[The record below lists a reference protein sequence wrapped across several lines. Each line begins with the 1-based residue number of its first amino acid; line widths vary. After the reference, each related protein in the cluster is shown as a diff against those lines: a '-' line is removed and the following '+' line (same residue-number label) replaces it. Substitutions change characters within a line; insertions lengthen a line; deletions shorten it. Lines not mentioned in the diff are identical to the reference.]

1 MASSTEEARN
11 SSDPEPE
18 VKLPQRKKENVE
30 ARAVLIFATIILAL
44 AYSYSVFFVPQQRPD
59 EPLIVTIMGTKGEAG
74 ILDTILDTAFT
85 EDYDYSSLW
94 DKLVS
99 FEDVTR
105 SSDYST
111 TAEQEIIRLEFE
123 TADEIKAYL
132 QNQSMPNVVTGFT
145 MYFLDQYVNLSVSDP
160 DRLAKLP
167 QGKIFGGHDPV
178 VSYDVS
184 SELGLGPID
193 GLQIFKDSGR
203 STIFSIEIDAGEI
216 ISNKLTGYPD
226 NPRFKVVHWKAPKR

>member
-18 VKLPQRKKENVE
+18 VKLPQRKKENT
-30 ARAVLIFATIILAL
+30 RKLAVLAFAVIFLSL
-44 AYSYSVFFVPQQRPD
+44 SYSVFFVPQQRPD
-59 EPLIVTIMGTKGEAG
+59 EPLMVTIRDDAGETRL
-74 ILDTILDTAFT
+74 LDTEFT

-94 DKLVS
+94 NKLVS
-99 FEDVTR
+99 FEDFSR

-111 TAEQEIIRLEFE
+111 TSEREVIRLEFE
-123 TADEIKAYL
+123 TANEIDGYL
-132 QNQSMPNVVTGFT
+132 RNQSMPNVVTGFT
-145 MYFLDQYVNLSVSDP
+145 MYFLDQYVNLSVSNP

-178 VSYDVS
+178 VSYEVT
-184 SELGLGPID
+184 SELGLGTID
-193 GLQIFKDSGR
+193 GLSIFKFSNR
-203 STIFSIEIDAGEI
+203 STIFCIQIDAGEI